1 MQLIHANASVES
13 FTPNA
18 EQLIEAAGRTC
29 YKSEGKSDGTL
40 EGAQKFCSGLVKRGH
55 TAVIEHASAT
65 VRFVVDRGVSHEIV
79 RHRVASYCQEST
91 RYCNY
96 GNGDQGVTFIIP
108 NWGDLDC
115 ADAED
120 AMLLWQ
126 AAMKTAE
133 SVYLEL
139 LRKGW
144 TPQQA
149 RTVLPNSTKTEVVMT
164 ANMREWRH
172 FFQLRCS
179 NAAHPQIQEVARPLL
194 QVFKTMWPSL
204 FEDITW

>member
-1 MQLIHANASVES
+1 MQLIHASASVES

-18 EQLIEAAGRTC
+18 EQLIETAGRTC

-40 EGAQKFCSGLVKRGH
+40 EGAQKFCRGLIKRGH

-65 VRFVVDRGVSHEIV
+65 VRFIVDRGVSHEIV

-96 GNGDQGVTFIIP
+96 GHKDQGVTFIIP
-108 NWGDLDC
+108 NWGDLSGEDV
-115 ADAED
+115 ED